1 MAIQDLVNQ
10 IESALPSII
19 TKGLDTLIVTEG
31 MDLGMMFTHVKNLH
45 IQVGWDVILIT
56 LQQ

>member
-19 TKGLDTLIVTEG
+19 TKGLDTLILNEG
-31 MDLGMMFTHVKNLH
+31 SNTRR
-45 IQVGWDVILIT
+45 T
-56 LQQ
+56 RR